1 MLNEPFRYISVWHS
15 FACHFLLI
23 VCTTILRIDFR
34 LNGIRSSG
42 VLYINQQLFGA
53 TATDIIQMLLLVRI
67 CILHRYYQIIVV
79 QFSRY
84 LDRDLQITVN
94 ITRLST
100 LEEFS
105 QVAPVGSS
113 ISSTCTYSIPYFRH
127 FVKYFGRIFTGRYSR
142 RFGGSPLWGLLSP

>member
-84 LDRDLQITVN
+84 LDSELQFTVN
-94 ITRLST
+94 ITR
-100 LEEFS
+100 
-105 QVAPVGSS
+105 
-113 ISSTCTYSIPYFRH
+113 
-127 FVKYFGRIFTGRYSR
+127 FGRVIPFLILY
-142 RFGGSPLWGLLSP
+142 L